1 MSCTVYAS
9 VGLLKREE
17 GRGKGMQT
25 LYDSS
30 MNGGGEGSSHSMT
43 IPMMAT
49 IHRHRKCLTSHPERR
64 QQQPACVKGVIG
76 YNYGLAMKMVYM
88 LAATTNIALLIAF

>member
-1 MSCTVYAS
+1 MYCIR
-9 VGLLKREE
+9 KRGSIKAKE
-17 GRGKGMQT
+17 GGEKRCRT

-76 YNYGLAMKMVYM
+76 YNYGLPMKMVYM
-88 LAATTNIALLIAF
+88 LAATTNIALLIPS

>member
-1 MSCTVYAS
+1 
-9 VGLLKREE
+9 
-17 GRGKGMQT
+17 
-25 LYDSS
+25 
-30 MNGGGEGSSHSMT
+30 
-43 IPMMAT
+43 MMAT

-88 LAATTNIALLIAF
+88 FAATTNIPLLVPS